1 MKTSYLALISILFFT
16 LNCFS
21 QNGYEMKLG
30 ESVNVDANG
39 NVLSSKFNPGVSTNT
54 ISTKT
59 TSYNDDGTYKIP
71 GYTPT
76 GNKSVD
82 EQNYKKA
89 KLLLYQNNPDE
100 FNRIYN
106 NPNASKTVTT
116 ISNDEFLTFP
126 ENKQEYIL
134 SHPELYY
141 LEFNNQESK

>member
-1 MKTSYLALISILFFT
+1 MKTSILIVICVFF
-16 LNCFS
+16 LIINCFS

-30 ESVNVDANG
+30 ETVNVDANG
-39 NVLSSKFNPGVSTNT
+39 NVLSSKLNSGNSTT
-54 ISTKT
+54 INSTKT

-71 GYTPT
+71 GYTPS

-106 NPNASKTVTT
+106 NPNVAKIVTT
-116 ISNDEFLTFP
+116 ISNEEFLSLP

-141 LEFNNQESK
+141 IELNNQGNK